1 MKKYGSKYALIAIA
15 MAVLLLAAS
24 IAGVFLPRKYTA
36 LDMTAGRIYKIS
48 DTTKQF
54 LSELDTDVTIY
65 VIDADT
71 TQKKFEEYL
80 KRYAECSDRITLEY
94 VNSSE
99 NESVAAMLAEYGFS
113 TAYPPTAYSLL
124 ICSDA
129 RTQFL
134 DFSGLFTYS
143 NEKLGFTELSASYYN
158 YYAQLFSS
166 SSDYADYLDALL
178 TETEMDFHGEMA
190 LTQLI
195 EYVSADIIP
204 QAYFMTGHGED
215 SVTDGNF
222 AALLNYYG
230 YPFGIYDASSDG
242 GVPADAACLIIN
254 EPKEDFTAEQVDMLI
269 DYLASGGNM
278 MLLLSPECATMT
290 NLSALTAYC
299 GFSVGE
305 GVVMENVKEETESE
319 EGAEETEGVP
329 SDTVSAIINIDHD
342 IFASVTT
349 ASFSLTEASAITV
362 SESLRRAQLVTPIV
376 ATSDKAYIEGSEA
389 VAPYIL
395 GVATEEETDAGNMRV
410 VCFTGA
416 ESFNSK
422 ESSADA
428 LTLPV
433 CALSWVAE
441 GFVSEIE
448 EIPPTLYQEKYLS
461 ISRERA
467 IYLGL
472 MFAIVLPACVVG
484 FGVASCKSRK
494 KK

>member
-1 MKKYGSKYALIAIA
+1 MKKYGSKYALISIILAA
-15 MAVLLLAAS
+15 LLLLTS
-24 IAGVFLPRKYTA
+24 LVGVFLPRKLTS

-48 DTTKQF
+48 NTTKQF
-54 LSELDTDVTIY
+54 LSELDEDITIY

-71 TQKKFEEYL
+71 TQKKFEEYI
-80 KRYAECSDRITLEY
+80 KRYAECSDRISVEY

-113 TAYPPTAYSLL
+113 SAYPPTAYSLL
-124 ICSDA
+124 VCSES
-129 RTQFL
+129 RTQFA

-143 NEKLGFTELSASYYN
+143 NEKLGFTELSGSYYN

-166 SSDYADYLDALL
+166 SEDYADYLDALIS
-178 TETEMDFHGEMA
+178 ETDMNFHGEMA

-195 EYVSADIIP
+195 EYVAADIIP

-215 SVTDGNF
+215 STVDGNF
-222 AALLNYYG
+222 ATLLNYYG
-230 YPFGIYDASSDG
+230 YPFGVYDAASGDAI
-242 GVPADAACLIIN
+242 PADAACLIIN
-254 EPKEDFTAEQVDMLI
+254 EPKVDFSAEQLDALI
-269 DYLASGGNM
+269 EYLSKGGNM

-290 NLSALTAYC
+290 NLAALTEYC
-299 GFSVGE
+299 GFCVTE
-305 GVVMENVKEETESE
+305 GVVMEDIKESE
-319 EGAEETEGVP
+319 DAEAVP
-329 SDTVSAIINIDHD
+329 SKTISATLNIDHD
-342 IFASVTT
+342 MFASVNT
-349 ASFSLTEASAITV
+349 ASFSLTEASAIAI
-362 SESLRRAQLVTPIV
+362 SEELRKAQLVTPII
-376 ATSDKAYIEGSEA
+376 ASSDEAYIEGGEEKDS
-389 VAPYIL
+389 YIL
-395 GVATEEETDAGNMRV
+395 GVAAEEETDAGNMRV

-422 ESSADA
+422 ENSADT

-448 EIPPTLYQEKYLS
+448 ETAPTPYQEKYLS
-461 ISRERA
+461 ITRDKA

-472 MFAIVLPACVVG
+472 MFAIVVPACVVG
-484 FGVASCKSRK
+484 FGVASCKNRK